1 MSVATCRDA
10 VGPRGTVLG
19 RVAVAPILPSD
30 AALAVFGLAIDRVR
44 IVVVRPAADTLA
56 DTTVS
61 LPPDATFLDLDL
73 RVPLVSSPES
83 LDVTIEALSGTIPL
97 FTGTGRLSAED
108 AEPLLDEANHLLNA
122 IAGL

>member
-83 LDVTIEALSGTIPL
+83 LDDDRGAERHHPAVHGNGPAQRG
-97 FTGTGRLSAED
+97 GRGA
-108 AEPLLDEANHLLNA
+108 A
-122 IAGL
+122 AG